1 MNCLDLNQLSL
12 FFGKSSKLCHCHH
25 FCQIT
30 QSINWL
36 RDLESFDVVRVSGMT
51 RTYEFNANMLYTC
64 SHRNGLFNLIS
75 GHPMSRVHVLEE
87 YPVRNSSLKNLN
99 HWLRNSSLKNVNTWG
114 VPASE
119 IWTPVEFDTQ
129 KPQLWII
136 LAWKTL
142 PRSLRNSSIKN
153 LNPWGIPA
161 SKPWTCEELQ
171 TQILTLVDFQL
182 QKYWYFRNSS
192 LNC

>member
-1 MNCLDLNQLSL
+1 
-12 FFGKSSKLCHCHH
+12 
-25 FCQIT
+25 
-30 QSINWL
+30 
-36 RDLESFDVVRVSGMT
+36 
-51 RTYEFNANMLYTC
+51 
-64 SHRNGLFNLIS
+64 
-75 GHPMSRVHVLEE
+75 MSRIHVLEE

-99 HWLRNSSLKNVNTWG
+99 PWLRNSSLKNVNTWG
-114 VPASE
+114 IPASE

-129 KPQLWII
+129 KPEPWII

-192 LNC
+192 LNCYPWGILGSKILTPEEFQSDYFVKYMYPWKCVPLKNSRSIKWLPHKKSRVRWQGLCTY